1 MMAFSEQMLTVIL
14 SIIIGILFAIVYS
27 LRVLVLM
34 ERRVARVEMHIE
46 RMAEKI
52 IKEEVVIES
61 SLKRKHGRK
70 R

>member
-1 MMAFSEQMLTVIL
+1 MAFPDQML
-14 SIIIGILFAIVYS
+14 SIILAIIIGVLAAIVYS

-34 ERRVARVEMHIE
+34 ERRVARMEMHIE

-52 IKEEVVIES
+52 IHEEVTIER
-61 SLKRKHGRK
+61 SLKRKK